1 MTALIDLVEWCRQER
16 QRARKLAASLDSGR
30 MRHAENRGHGW
41 VDVTTATISR
51 LKLHLDE
58 LDEMLEQYEVERSS
72 APEAE
77 AFPEKRSL

>member
-1 MTALIDLVEWCRQER
+1 VVPAGAA
-16 QRARKLAASLDSGR
+16 RARKLAASLESGR

-41 VDVTTATISR
+41 VDVATATISR

-72 APEAE
+72 ALAAD
-77 AFPEKRSL
+77 AFREKRSL